1 MTNLLNEDKV
11 ISEQGATLPHII
23 NEHKD
28 NCLEEN
34 QFSSAKEYMQKV
46 MYHVPLYKLYK
57 VVASCLYEEGAL
69 FCPVLVK
76 IIN

>member
-1 MTNLLNEDKV
+1 
-11 ISEQGATLPHII
+11 
-23 NEHKD
+23 
-28 NCLEEN
+28 
-34 QFSSAKEYMQKV
+34 MQKV

-76 IIN
+76 IIDLTVLKENEGKPFLLQVWSIKGEMVFERSLSMPPANWNT